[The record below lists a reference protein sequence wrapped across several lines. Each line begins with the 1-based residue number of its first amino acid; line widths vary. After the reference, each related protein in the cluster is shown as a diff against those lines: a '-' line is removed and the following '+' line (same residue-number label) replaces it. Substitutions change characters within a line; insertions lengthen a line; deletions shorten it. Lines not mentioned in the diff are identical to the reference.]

1 MSELTWEEVR
11 DIRLRS
17 GNWIAHRYGEAG
29 GGGMVTGPRDEG
41 PDDDPGTEAAS
52 GPVTQPNGPLTAA
65 KAACFVEKVV
75 Y

>member
-1 MSELTWEEVR
+1 MSELTYEQIR
-11 DIRLRS
+11 DARLRN
-17 GNWIAHRYGEAG
+17 GTWTAHRYGEAG
-29 GGGMVTGPRDEG
+29 GGGMVTDPRDEG
-41 PDDDPGTEAAS
+41 PDDDPETGAAS